1 MEMGQPEKGSESDR
15 EKNIKMVKR
24 QLITAGIVIFSAC
37 CIILFYFSVQRYNGL
52 HEAWSTFMEILQPII
67 IGAGMAF
74 LINPILQFLERRIRP
89 FIEKH
94 SRSAESA
101 KKLSRWI
108 CALLALI
115 IFLGLIALV
124 FVAIIP
130 EIYGTIRFLI
140 ENLGN
145 QIGKVLD
152 WANDITGG
160 YFADDISRIKASDL
174 EETFQG
180 ALELLGNFLDMG
192 QRELV
197 SVITSGAIGAGRFVV
212 NLVIGIIVSVYIL
225 IGKERFKG
233 QVKKMVYGVFG
244 TDQANVILEICRK
257 AATIFYGY
265 IIGTIIDSFMVGVVC
280 YIAMRILQLPYAM
293 LVSTIVGITNVIP
306 VFGPYI
312 GAVPSVIIIFL
323 TNPMQ
328 GIYFLIMILVLQ
340 QVDGNI
346 IAPKI
351 LGNSTGLSSFWVVV
365 AIVVGGGLFGFFGM
379 LLGVPTMA
387 LIYYLI
393 GRFSKYLLRKK
404 DLPEETDV
412 YVHLKEVDLKTNEV
426 VRKTVEEE
434 ERGYFFFPSKGS
446 GKKKKKGSEEEENKE
461 P

>member
-1 MEMGQPEKGSESDR
+1 
-15 EKNIKMVKR
+15 
-24 QLITAGIVIFSAC
+24 
-37 CIILFYFSVQRYNGL
+37 
-52 HEAWSTFMEILQPII
+52 
-67 IGAGMAF
+67 
-74 LINPILQFLERRIRP
+74 
-89 FIEKH
+89 
-94 SRSAESA
+94 
-101 KKLSRWI
+101 
-108 CALLALI
+108 
-115 IFLGLIALV
+115 
-124 FVAIIP
+124 
-130 EIYGTIRFLI
+130 
-140 ENLGN
+140 
-145 QIGKVLD
+145 
-152 WANDITGG
+152 
-160 YFADDISRIKASDL
+160 
-174 EETFQG
+174 
-180 ALELLGNFLDMG
+180 
-192 QRELV
+192 
-197 SVITSGAIGAGRFVV
+197 
-212 NLVIGIIVSVYIL
+212 
-225 IGKERFKG
+225 
-233 QVKKMVYGVFG
+233 MVYGVFS
-244 TDQANVILEICRK
+244 TAQANVILEICRK
-257 AATIFYGY
+257 AAIIFYGY

-387 LIYYLI
+387 LTYYLI

-461 P
+461 L